1 MPRSRYQTHCRTCC
15 RVFDCPTL
23 DDALRAVAAH
33 EAEVRCAMPVYD
45 GDAFHA
51 VEMTRE
57 VDGRYLASMPEHPGV
72 MAYGAT
78 EDAAR
83 KACIAVWREVRH
95 A

>member
-1 MPRSRYQTHCRTCC
+1 
-15 RVFDCPTL
+15 
-23 DDALRAVAAH
+23 
-33 EAEVRCAMPVYD
+33 MPVYD